1 MLGCLHSWMWIRWKL
16 NFSDM
21 LQWIVISNLC
31 VLQPKLEKQ
40 GIYGHAFLTL
50 VIIPQCHSFVI
61 LVIKPPFY
69 LPNSSPVEHISMHAY
84 SIGWH
89 LSCYHPPMH
98 AYSLGWHLSC
108 YHLPSQPRLLPYFP
122 LVPVNLLHVSLIT
135 HICGIFARITVT
147 LKKIVGYKW
156 NCYVQEY
163 FVLFG
168 RWFRECWYR
177 YICNSKNS
185 RERSKMWIVILAAD
199 KYFLPP
205 CFISSFELF
214 CFGRKK
220 L

>member
-1 MLGCLHSWMWIRWKL
+1 
-16 NFSDM
+16 M

-98 AYSLGWHLSC
+98 AYSVGWHLSC
-108 YHLPSQPRLLPYFP
+108 SSSLPTQITSLFSSCACKFVACFFDYTYLWNLCSYF
-122 LVPVNLLHVSLIT
+122 
-135 HICGIFARITVT
+135 CDF
-147 LKKIVGYKW
+147 KKK
-156 NCYVQEY
+156 
-163 FVLFG
+163 
-168 RWFRECWYR
+168 
-177 YICNSKNS
+177 
-185 RERSKMWIVILAAD
+185 
-199 KYFLPP
+199 
-205 CFISSFELF
+205 
-214 CFGRKK
+214 
-220 L
+220 

>member
-1 MLGCLHSWMWIRWKL
+1 MCGGGKENHLFQYLRTSKQKIYWQYAWVFTQLDVWIRWKL

-98 AYSLGWHLSC
+98 AYSVGWHLSC
-108 YHLPSQPRLLPYFP
+108 CHLPSQPRLLPYFP
-122 LVPVNLLHVSLIT
+122 LVHVACKFVACFFNYTYVWNLCSYYYD
-135 HICGIFARITVT
+135 
-147 LKKIVGYKW
+147 LKKKVGYKW
-156 NCYVQEY
+156 NCYV
-163 FVLFG
+163 
-168 RWFRECWYR
+168 
-177 YICNSKNS
+177 
-185 RERSKMWIVILAAD
+185 
-199 KYFLPP
+199 
-205 CFISSFELF
+205 
-214 CFGRKK
+214 
-220 L
+220 

>member
-1 MLGCLHSWMWIRWKL
+1 MLGCLHSWMRICWKL

-98 AYSLGWHLSC
+98 AYSVGWHLSC
-108 YHLPSQPRLLPYFP
+108 YPPPSQPRLLPYFP
-122 LVPVNLLHVSLIT
+122 PVHVVCKFVLCFFDYIHVWNLCLY
-135 HICGIFARITVT
+135 FYD
-147 LKKIVGYKW
+147 LKKKS
-156 NCYVQEY
+156 
-163 FVLFG
+163 
-168 RWFRECWYR
+168 WF
-177 YICNSKNS
+177 
-185 RERSKMWIVILAAD
+185 
-199 KYFLPP
+199 
-205 CFISSFELF
+205 
-214 CFGRKK
+214 
-220 L
+220 

>member
-1 MLGCLHSWMWIRWKL
+1 MCDQRNMQKIYWQYAWVFTQLDVWIRWRL

-89 LSCYHPPMH
+89 LACYHPPMH
-98 AYSLGWHLSC
+98 AYSVGWHLSC

-122 LVPVNLLHVSLIT
+122 LVPVNLLHVSSIT

-147 LKKIVGYKW
+147 LKKELVINEIVTYK
-156 NCYVQEY
+156 NI
-163 FVLFG
+163 LF
-168 RWFRECWYR
+168 
-177 YICNSKNS
+177 S
-185 RERSKMWIVILAAD
+185 LADDLDNAGIAT
-199 KYFLPP
+199 YAAQRIHESGVRCGL
-205 CFISSFELF
+205 
-214 CFGRKK
+214 
-220 L
+220 